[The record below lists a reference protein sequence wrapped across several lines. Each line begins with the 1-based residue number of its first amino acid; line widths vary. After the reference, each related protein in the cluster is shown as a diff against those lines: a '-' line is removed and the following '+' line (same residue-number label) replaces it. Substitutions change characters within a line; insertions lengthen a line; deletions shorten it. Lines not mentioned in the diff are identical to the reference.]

1 MYQKRGFTLI
11 ELLVVVLIIGI
22 LSSVALPQYQKS
34 VMKARIVEA
43 KTGLKSL
50 VEATQLYILEHRDV
64 PSSIDDLTVKPPVSA
79 NWTYWY
85 RSCSTKGTK
94 PGCSISATP
103 SKSGLPVVGTET
115 VNYDPSGSLYGLY
128 EAIENDRNISDSAVC
143 SKYGGQVKTNGT
155 ASYCAL

>member
-1 MYQKRGFTLI
+1 MKGFTLI

-22 LSSVALPQYQKS
+22 LSSVALPQYQKA

-43 KTGLKSL
+43 KTGLKAIT
-50 VEATQLYILEHRDV
+50 EATQLYILEHREAPGSMNDLTIGV
-64 PSSIDDLTVKPPVSA
+64 PSSS

-85 RSCSTKGTK
+85 RTCATKGTK

-103 SKSGLPVVGTET
+103 TKSGLPVVGTET
-115 VNYDPSGSLYGLY
+115 RDYDPDGSLYGVF
-128 EAIENDRNISDSAVC
+128 EAIENDSNISNSAAC
-143 SKYGGQVKTNGT
+143 AKYGGQIKTIGT